1 MLIAMVILAVVFM
14 FALPLVLALVVTR
27 RYQATWRTI
36 GVGALGYLVTQSVVM
51 LLAMG
56 AQALLQNQLS
66 TVVAGLTLATLL
78 SYVLAG
84 ISCVIAML
92 SLWIGFRYLRQE
104 SDSWIGALALGIGFG
119 GTESI
124 LMGVEAVGIFY
135 PYVVASIAG
144 MQSLGLSTT
153 DAATLT
159 SQLST
164 FLTTPW
170 YFPFTYIVDRAAY
183 MAVYLAVAV
192 VAWQAFTKHKWTW
205 LWLAGGMVWLILV
218 QAVNNIVAAISTQSY
233 WTELFLFV
241 VMLISLEALY
251 WFKVSVLDKQ
261 AETKSKPDVPTI
273 EAFTENDT
281 ETADSAVGHKV
292 RKGKKNK

>member
-1 MLIAMVILAVVFM
+1 MVILAVVFM
-14 FALPLVLALVVTR
+14 FALPLVLALVLTR

-183 MAVYLAVAV
+183 TAVYLAVAV
-192 VAWQAFTKHKWTW
+192 VAWQAFTKHKRTW

-218 QAVNNIVAAISTQSY
+218 QAVNNIVADISTQSY

-261 AETKSKPDVPTI
+261 TETKSRPDVPVI

-281 ETADSAVGHKV
+281 ETADSTVGHKV
-292 RKGKKNK
+292 RKGKKK